1 MINHKTLVFLILL
14 SLQSA
19 PATAADA
26 ALSAA
31 YLAGR
36 WSESGKEGCSS
47 ARAGYVIFRDNRT
60 VEAGNGDV
68 ISAVGFWE
76 LGDDQ
81 VTVHLLVSPS
91 AGGGG
96 GHPFYQQRYYYQYM
110 SPHIISL
117 QQDSFQFT
125 HDTGAAAGKTKTLT
139 RCP

>member
-1 MINHKTLVFLILL
+1 MINHKTLVFLSLIL
-14 SLQSA
+14 LQSA
-19 PATAADA
+19 TATAADA

-31 YLAGR
+31 YLAGK
-36 WSESGKEGCSS
+36 WSESGKEGCS
-47 ARAGYVIFRDNRT
+47 AERAGYVTFDNNGT
-60 VEAGNGDV
+60 LVAGNGEA

-110 SPHIISL
+110 SPHIISV
-117 QQDSFQFT
+117 QSDSFEFT
-125 HDTGAAAGKTKTLT
+125 HDTGAAAGKAKTLT

>member
-1 MINHKTLVFLILL
+1 MINHKTLVFVILL

-19 PATAADA
+19 TATAADA
-26 ALSAA
+26 ALSAT
-31 YLAGR
+31 YLAGK
-36 WSESGKEGCSS
+36 WSEGGKEGCNSE
-47 ARAGYVIFRDNRT
+47 RASYVIFENNRT
-60 VEAGNGDV
+60 LLAGNGEV

-110 SPHIISL
+110 SPKVISL
-117 QQDSFQFT
+117 QPDSFEFT